1 MVSFVHRIAA
11 FVGGAPPK
19 PSAQPQPQP
28 EPSAHRVPPAR
39 STYAY
44 LGRDRAVTVTRSGHI
59 LMLDTRDVGM
69 TPHIALS
76 GEWERNVEDTVVSLL
91 RPGAAVVEIGAN
103 HGYHTLAMAE
113 AVGPQGLVHAF
124 EPNPRLVP
132 LLAASIALNGM
143 NGRVTVHAKAA
154 AAAPGE
160 VPFVVHPDH
169 AGSGH
174 LEVAAGGVGYTERHI
189 VEAVRIDDTAG
200 RQLDSAQ
207 LMRLDCEGAEPLAL
221 RGAEALINRSPD
233 LVLVM
238 EWSVPMMQA
247 RADMGEFVAWLQAS
261 GFCHAWRIE
270 EDARTPLEMSALPQ
284 LPHSEIILSRQTL

>member
-1 MVSFVHRIAA
+1 MASLIRRIAA
-11 FVGGAPPK
+11 FVSGEPPK
-19 PSAQPQPQP
+19 PSAQRKHPVPP
-28 EPSAHRVPPAR
+28 APPAR

-44 LGRDRAVTVTRSGHI
+44 LGRDRAVTVTRSGRI

-69 TPHIALS
+69 TPHLALS
-76 GEWERNVEDTVVSLL
+76 GEWERNVEDTVVALL

-132 LLAASIALNGM
+132 LLAASVALNGM
-143 NGRVTVHAKAA
+143 SSRVTVHAKAA

-160 VPFVVHPDH
+160 VALVVHPDH

-174 LEVAAGGVGYTERHI
+174 LEVASGGVGYSERHM

-200 RQLDSAQ
+200 RQLDSVQ
-207 LMRLDCEGAEPLAL
+207 LIRLDCEGAEPLAL
-221 RGAEALINRSPD
+221 RGAEALISRSPE

-247 RADMGEFVAWLQAS
+247 RADMAEFVAWLQAS

-270 EDARTPLEMSALPQ
+270 GDGRTPLEMSTLPQ
-284 LPHSEIILSRQTL
+284 LPHSEIILSRRAV